1 MIEIKV
7 PATTANLG
15 SGFDALG
22 ISLSLYNRVYFYRM
36 EEIDASPRF
45 GVEFC
50 ENKNNLIYGSAV
62 KLFEICGKEVPKDL
76 RIRQKRKIP
85 ITRGLGSSSACIVA
99 GLVGANEFL
108 GSPMN
113 RREILNL
120 ATKIEGH
127 PDNVAPALLGGL
139 VSCVYENGKVFYCK
153 QNVSLNIKFMV
164 IVPNFKMS
172 TSKARSVLPDVIS
185 RDDAVFNISRSSLF
199 VASMAAQRFENLRVA
214 VDDRIHQARRLKF
227 IDGSEKIFD
236 ISYKLGAYA
245 VYLSGSGSSI
255 VAICSRK
262 NTPFVSKM
270 RRELNELGLDR
281 WKILDLS
288 ANNNGVVANVI

>member
-36 EEIDASPRF
+36 ETIEANPRR

-50 ENKNNLIYGSAV
+50 ENKNNLIYQSAV
-62 KLFEICGKEVPKDL
+62 KLFEICGKNVPKDL

-85 ITRGLGSSSACIVA
+85 MTRGLGSSSACIVA
-99 GLVGANEFL
+99 GLVGANKFL
-108 GSPMN
+108 GSPLN
-113 RREILNL
+113 KRDILNL
-120 ATKIEGH
+120 ATEIEGH

-139 VSCVYENGKVFYCK
+139 VSCVYENGRVFCCK
-153 QNVSLNIKFMV
+153 QHVSPKLKFIT

-172 TSKARSVLPDVIS
+172 THQARTCLPDVVS

-199 VASMAAQRFENLRVA
+199 VASMAAEKFENFKIA
-214 VDDRIHQARRLKF
+214 VDDKIHQKHRLKF
-227 IDGSEKIFD
+227 INGAEKVFD
-236 ISYKLGAYA
+236 IAYKLGAYG

-255 VAICSRK
+255 VAICSQQNRS
-262 NTPFVSKM
+262 FFSKM
-270 RRELNELGLDR
+270 RHALNKLGLNR
-281 WKILDLS
+281 WKILDLK
-288 ANNNGVVANVI
+288 ANNNGVMVNVI